1 MWRDLQQHLTHV
13 GMAYAVWQISILSA
27 ANLLTPHEAP
37 NFYYRI
43 SEQQG
48 GYDVGLGGVR
58 LEDLD
63 SATWGQESRAI
74 QTDKREQRLII

>member
-1 MWRDLQQHLTHV
+1 
-13 GMAYAVWQISILSA
+13 MALAVWQISILSA
-27 ANLLTPHEAP
+27 ASLLTPHEAP

-48 GYDVGLGGVR
+48 VCDVGLGGVR

-63 SATWGQESRAI
+63 LAA
-74 QTDKREQRLII
+74 